1 MSDIL
6 DIMQRYPCGGECKF
20 TQGFNTTTLVCYPV
34 IYDKT
39 GVNINP
45 DRNTR
50 RTDYTCTTC
59 QKQFD
64 VVAQYGSETE
74 ITLKKCLTSLLDSG
88 TITL

>member
-6 DIMQRYPCGGECKF
+6 DIMQRYPCDGECRFK
-20 TQGFNTTTLVCYPV
+20 QGFNTTTLVCYPA

-39 GVNINP
+39 GVWGNINP

-59 QKQFD
+59 QKRFD

-74 ITLKKCLTSLLDSG
+74 ITLKSA
-88 TITL
+88 